1 MKVEFPK
8 DKFNNLTNSE
18 WKALYDLKSH
28 KSIVIKSA
36 YKNLMFVVW
45 DREDHIKEAE
55 KQLRDEVVYEEV
67 CSDAAPL
74 LKTINAVIA
83 KIRKRNDLK
92 RDKLVYFIMK
102 GSKFTRFYLL
112 PKIHKLVRNLHLC
125 MAFC

>member
-18 WKALYDLKSH
+18 WKALYGLKSH

-67 CSDAAPL
+67 CSDAASL

-83 KIRKRNDLK
+83 KIRKRDDLK
-92 RDKLVYFIMK
+92 RDKLVYFIMES
-102 GSKFTRFYLL
+102 SKFTRFYLL
-112 PKIHKLVRNLHLC
+112 PKIRKLVPNLHLC
-125 MAFC
+125 IAFC